1 MVRFLMV
8 ALTCMLWSGLLA
20 AANGEDILKEFGPGG
35 ALAEQQIKHY
45 NQQSSGQGENAGL
58 QRKVL
63 PQWEPSYGYNDYLR
77 DQVEFARDQV
87 DNQRWT
93 VVMLCGV
100 ALGSLVI
107 VLTFLFKTTQ
117 HTAGDIVNATGLTL
131 IIFGTIILVLVVQ
144 TSEQLTAAIGV
155 LGAIAGYLFGSLQ
168 RKGAGEE

>member
-20 AANGEDILKEFGPGG
+20 AANSEDILKDFGPGG
-35 ALAEQQIKHY
+35 ALAEQQIKQY
-45 NQQSSGQGENAGL
+45 NQQSGSPGTNAGL
-58 QRKVL
+58 QQKAL
-63 PQWEPSYGYNDYLR
+63 PQWEPYYSHNEYLR

-87 DNQRWT
+87 ANQRWT

-107 VLTFLFKTTQ
+107 VLTFLFKTTE

-131 IIFGTIILVLVVQ
+131 IDHCC
-144 TSEQLTAAIGV
+144 SE
-155 LGAIAGYLFGSLQ
+155 
-168 RKGAGEE
+168 